1 MPDMANPISHV
12 TKLVIQLMFELIS
25 LPNIDTKAAT
35 QKSFFPSCEEIA

>member
-12 TKLVIQLMFELIS
+12 TKLVIQLLFELVS

-35 QKSFFPSCEEIA
+35 QKKGFLLSC